1 MEQQNKQD
9 KMGEVAELW
18 AKLDGASDCK
28 SILKKCLTKEIYE
41 QLKDKK
47 TSLGGTLADC
57 IRSGEKSFN
66 CTFFYFYMYFLAI
79 KICVETC

>member
-1 MEQQNKQD
+1 
-9 KMGEVAELW
+9 MGEVAELW

-47 TSLGGTLADC
+47 TPNPKLSKSPKVGVGCSTLSTLWYILMTASK
-57 IRSGEKSFN
+57 RGWN
-66 CTFFYFYMYFLAI
+66 T
-79 KICVETC
+79 V